1 MRKSPD
7 LALLSICVSG
17 VWFCKNGKRM
27 DWNDLKFFL
36 AVAHGKSL
44 SAAATQLRVSPST
57 VSRRIE
63 AIEQALRVKL
73 FHARRDGYDL
83 TEAGRSLMPAAERA
97 GAQMRVFE
105 RTANE
110 STSDLAGSVRVDTP
124 ELLGQDVLLATM
136 AQFMDKYPAI
146 RVELRSSVLPMR
158 LATEE
163 ADIILRL
170 VRPNQGNYRIRK
182 IGEIR
187 FGLYASPEYVER
199 NGAPVCPQDLHR
211 HRVVGWTED
220 LHFLTMATWLESVC
234 PGIQPSLRLTSLGAQ
249 LSAARNG
256 AGWAV
261 LPDFVAGPA
270 GLLPGLADLPCFAS
284 DLWLLTHEQ
293 SQSLPRVKLVRDYLV
308 ETLRG
313 NVTIR
318 PETGE

>member
-1 MRKSPD
+1 
-7 LALLSICVSG
+7 
-17 VWFCKNGKRM
+17 M

-44 SAAATQLRVSPST
+44 SAAAIQLRVSPST

-63 AIEQALRVKL
+63 TLEQVLRVKL

-83 TEAGRSLMPAAERA
+83 TETGHGLLPAAERA
-97 GAQMRVFE
+97 GVQMRVFE
-105 RTANE
+105 RTARE

-124 ELLGQDVLLATM
+124 ELLGQNVLLASM
-136 AQFMDKYPAI
+136 AQFMDSYPAI
-146 RVELRSSVLPMR
+146 RVELRSSVLPVQ
-158 LATEE
+158 LAAED

-170 VRPNQGNYRIRK
+170 ARPSEGNYRMRK

-199 NGAPVCPQDLHR
+199 NGVPVHPQDLHR
-211 HRVVGWTED
+211 HRVIGWTED
-220 LHFLTMATWLESVC
+220 LHFLSMATWLESVC
-234 PGIQPSLRLTSLGAQ
+234 PGVQPALRLTSLGAQ

-261 LPDFVAGPA
+261 LPDFVAVPA
-270 GLLPGLADLPCFAS
+270 GLSPGIVDFPRLAS

-293 SQSLPRVKLVRDYLV
+293 SQSLPRVKLVRNYLI
-308 ETLRG
+308 EILRK
-313 NVTIR
+313 NFTMR
-318 PETGE
+318 PQTSE